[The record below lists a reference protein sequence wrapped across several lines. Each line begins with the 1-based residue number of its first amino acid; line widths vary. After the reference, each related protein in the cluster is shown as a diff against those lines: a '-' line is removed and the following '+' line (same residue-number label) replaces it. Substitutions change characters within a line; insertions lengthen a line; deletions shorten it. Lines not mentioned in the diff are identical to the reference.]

1 MEAKNQSELV
11 KKYWA
16 GESTV
21 EEEKQLL
28 ESNLDSLAEKDQA
41 HFQQL
46 KDFSKMSLGADFGKE
61 IMAKIAQ
68 ESTPVRRLNPN
79 LIWKVAAAILLCLS
93 MYFLYQPLEQTTEE
107 AQLAALEED
116 PEKAFEIT
124 KQALLLVSTKL
135 NKAAKVDLPLDKFE
149 EVQTKIKDRN

>member
-16 GESTV
+16 GESSGS
-21 EEEKQLL
+21 EEKQLL
-28 ESNLDSLAEKDQA
+28 ESDLSSLDEKNRI

-46 KDFSKMSLGADFGKE
+46 KDFSKMSLGTNFEKE
-61 IMAKIAQ
+61 LMAKV
-68 ESTPVRRLNPN
+68 EVKNTPIRRLNPKM
-79 LIWKVAAAILLCLS
+79 IWSAAAAVLICLPL
-93 MYFLYQPLEQTTEE
+93 YFLYQPMEHTIEE
-107 AQLAALEED
+107 AQIAALEED

-135 NKAAKVDLPLDKFE
+135 NKAAKVEIPLKKFE
-149 EVQTKIKDRN
+149 EVRTKIKDRN

>member
-16 GESTV
+16 GETSAA
-21 EEEKQLL
+21 EEKQLL
-28 ESNLDSLAEKDQA
+28 ESDLSMLEGEDKA

-46 KDFSKMSLGADFGKE
+46 NNFADLTLADSFKAE
-61 IMAKIAQ
+61 LLAKIAA
-68 ESTPVRRLNPN
+68 EDKPIRRLNPQI
-79 LIWKVAAAILLCLS
+79 LWRVAAAVLVGLS
-93 MYFLYQPLEQTTEE
+93 LYFLVQPIKPTAEE
-107 AQLAALEED
+107 IQIAALEED

-135 NKAAKVDLPLDKFE
+135 NKAAAVNLPLDKFE
-149 EVQTKIKDRN
+149 EMQTKIKDRN